1 MTTAIATRSKNE
13 LSKLPSLAEI
23 GGTQLATTVIDTLT
37 KSGDYLD
44 RIQLFQGTSALAKE
58 DKIKAGHYGVPKGED
73 VEVLGPSIDLLV
85 FAAKPKA
92 LDTSGDTPVAAH
104 DPESAE
110 FKRIKERAETEKD
123 SGCMY
128 GLEFLVFERNSG
140 KFYTYFANSASA
152 RREAGKMIPNKE
164 ILAVTLGATFV
175 KKRQYSWHAPTVT
188 KCSTDFAN
196 FPAIDKIRAEVEK
209 FSKPDENGAEEVE
222 ATDAPAKN
230 RRAR

>member
-1 MTTAIATRSKNE
+1 MTTAIATKNPAN
-13 LSKLPSLAEI
+13 LLSLADI
-23 GGTQLATTVIDTLT
+23 GGTSLATTVIDSLT

-58 DKIKAGHYGVPKGED
+58 DKIKAGHYGVPKNED
-73 VEVLGPSIDLLV
+73 VEVLGPTIDLLV

-92 LDTSGDTPVAAH
+92 LDTSGDTPVAVH

-110 FKRIKERAETEKD
+110 FQRIKEQAETVKD

-164 ILAVTLGATFV
+164 ILSVTLGATFV

-196 FPAIDKIRAEVEK
+196 FPDRAKIRAEVEK
-209 FSKPDENGAEEVE
+209 FSKPDGDDGREEVG
-222 ATDAPAKN
+222 ADAPATKG
-230 RRAR
+230 RSRAR